1 MKKKILYI
9 AFNILFCMAIFSVVS
24 SGILKDEITDLDELW
39 NYNTARAIMQGLIP
53 YKEISMITTPLLP
66 FIVSIILKIFGD
78 KLVVFRIVGA
88 ILLTAIFY
96 LSYVLSYK
104 LTKRRIIRAISSLT
118 LILLYKNE
126 FAIDYN
132 YFILMIMMCVQIL
145 EVKKIESIEKPKI
158 KKIENI
164 ETSKIKNKNEKSN
177 IYDVIIGIFLGLAI
191 CTKQTIGTIISIT
204 VILSELIL
212 VENKQTL
219 LKYIKASIVKT
230 ISMLGV
236 VMIFFIYLLITNSM
250 TDFINYAILG
260 IRTFTNKVEY
270 KKLFTLRNKTI
281 VGIAKAEPIAI
292 SLMIAG
298 IGIIKTLSIICKTR
312 IKEDANDKSKENT
325 KECNTANNKTREDQG
340 KEVKAEIKKYEITE
354 DKKHNNR
361 RRIYEVYEY
370 LKKYIVIFIAALGM
384 LITMYPISDEIHF
397 MIAIMPIILIVI
409 SIFFDILTNVASK
422 DKSQI
427 SNFMLYALEAF
438 LVLFLT
444 YKLCLVTYKWTN
456 EYQLA
461 DKEQESSNFEYIPL
475 YKETSEGRK
484 EIADYI
490 KDKREQG
497 YTVHILDSDA
507 VVYSILTN
515 NYAKN
520 YDMLLK
526 GNIGTDG
533 AKKIM
538 QDIDNCKDG
547 NEKILF
553 LLKKK
558 DRALNWQSE
567 IEVINYARE
576 NLIEIDEIGIYDV
589 LSKE

>member
-9 AFNILFCMAIFSVVS
+9 AFNILFCMAIFSVVF

-39 NYNTARAIMQGLIP
+39 NYNTARAIMHGLIP

-88 ILLTAIFY
+88 ILLTAIFF

-104 LTKRRIIRAISSLT
+104 LTKRRIIGVITSLT

-126 FAIDYN
+126 LAIDYN

-145 EVKKIESIEKPKI
+145 EVRKIESIEK
-158 KKIENI
+158 
-164 ETSKIKNKNEKSN
+164 SKIKNKKINM
-177 IYDVIIGIFLGLAI
+177 YDVIIGILLGFAI

-212 VENKQTL
+212 VENKQTF
-219 LKYIKASIVKT
+219 LKYIKASIVKI
-230 ISMLGV
+230 ISMLSV
-236 VMIFFIYLLITNSM
+236 VMIFFLYLLITNSI

-260 IRTFTNKVEY
+260 IRTFTNKIEY

-281 VGIAKAEPIAI
+281 VGLAKVEPIAI
-292 SLMIAG
+292 ALMMTV

-312 IKEDANDKSKENT
+312 IKEDANDESKGNA
-325 KECNTANNKTREDQG
+325 KECNTAKNKTRKDQD
-340 KEVKAEIKKYEITE
+340 KEVKDEIKKYEITE

-361 RRIYEVYEY
+361 RRIYEIYEY

-397 MIAIMPIILIVI
+397 MIAIMPIIVIEI
-409 SIFFDILTNVASK
+409 SIFLDILTNVASK

-444 YKLCLVTYKWTN
+444 YKLCSITHKWTN

-507 VVYSILTN
+507 VVYSIITN

-538 QDIDNCKDG
+538 QDIDNCKAG

-553 LLKKK
+553 LLKKR

>member
-9 AFNILFCMAIFSVVS
+9 AFNILFCMAIFSVVF

-39 NYNTARAIMQGLIP
+39 NYNTARAIMHGLIP

-66 FIVSIILKIFGD
+66 FIISIILKIFGD

-88 ILLTAIFY
+88 ILLTAIFF

-104 LTKRRIIRAISSLT
+104 LTKRRSIGVITSLT

-126 FAIDYN
+126 LAIDYN

-145 EVKKIESIEKPKI
+145 EVKNIESIEK
-158 KKIENI
+158 
-164 ETSKIKNKNEKSN
+164 SKIKNKKINM
-177 IYDVIIGIFLGLAI
+177 YYVIIGILLGLAI

-212 VENKQTL
+212 VENKQTF
-219 LKYIKASIVKT
+219 LKYIKASIVKI
-230 ISMLGV
+230 ISMLSV
-236 VMIFFIYLLITNSM
+236 IMIFFLYLLITNSI

-260 IRTFTNKVEY
+260 IRTFTNKIEY

-281 VGIAKAEPIAI
+281 VGLAKAEPMAIA
-292 SLMIAG
+292 LMMTV

-312 IKEDANDKSKENT
+312 IKEDANDKSKENA
-325 KECNTANNKTREDQG
+325 KECNTAKNKTREDQG
-340 KEVKAEIKKYEITE
+340 KEVKAEIKKYEITG

-361 RRIYEVYEY
+361 RRIYEIYEY

-397 MIAIMPIILIVI
+397 MIAIMPIIVIEI
-409 SIFFDILTNVASK
+409 SIFLDILTNVASK

-444 YKLCLVTYKWTN
+444 YKLCSITYKWTN

-507 VVYSILTN
+507 VVYSIITN

-538 QDIDNCKDG
+538 QDIDNCKAG

-553 LLKKK
+553 LLKKR

>member
-9 AFNILFCMAIFSVVS
+9 AFNILFCMAIFSVVF

-39 NYNTARAIMQGLIP
+39 NYNTARAIMHGLIP

-104 LTKRRIIRAISSLT
+104 LTKRRIIGVITSLT

-126 FAIDYN
+126 LAIDYN

-145 EVKKIESIEKPKI
+145 EVRKIESIEK
-158 KKIENI
+158 
-164 ETSKIKNKNEKSN
+164 SKIKNKKINM
-177 IYDVIIGIFLGLAI
+177 YDVIIGILLGLAI

-212 VENKQTL
+212 VENKQTF
-219 LKYIKASIVKT
+219 LKYIKASIVKI
-230 ISMLGV
+230 ISMLSV
-236 VMIFFIYLLITNSM
+236 VMIFLLYLLITNSI

-260 IRTFTNKVEY
+260 IRTFINKIEY

-281 VGIAKAEPIAI
+281 VGLAKAEPIAI
-292 SLMIAG
+292 TLMMTV

-312 IKEDANDKSKENT
+312 IKEDANDKSKENA
-325 KECNTANNKTREDQG
+325 KECNTAKNKTREDQG
-340 KEVKAEIKKYEITE
+340 KEVKAEIKKYEITG

-361 RRIYEVYEY
+361 RRIYEIYEY

-397 MIAIMPIILIVI
+397 MIAIMPIIVIEI
-409 SIFFDILTNVASK
+409 SIFLDILTNVASK

-444 YKLCLVTYKWTN
+444 YKLCSITYKWTN

-484 EIADYI
+484 AIADYI
-490 KDKREQG
+490 KDKRAQG

-507 VVYSILTN
+507 VVYSIITN

-538 QDIDNCKDG
+538 QDIDNCKAG

-553 LLKKK
+553 LLKKR

>member
-1 MKKKILYI
+1 MKKKTLYI
-9 AFNILFCMAIFSVVS
+9 AFNILFCMAIFSVVF

-39 NYNTARAIMQGLIP
+39 NYNTARAIMHGLIP

-104 LTKRRIIRAISSLT
+104 LTKRRIIGVITSLT

-126 FAIDYN
+126 LAIDYN

-145 EVKKIESIEKPKI
+145 EVRKIESIEK
-158 KKIENI
+158 
-164 ETSKIKNKNEKSN
+164 SKIKNKKINM
-177 IYDVIIGIFLGLAI
+177 YDVIIGILLGLAI

-212 VENKQTL
+212 VENKQTF
-219 LKYIKASIVKT
+219 LKYIKASIVKI
-230 ISMLGV
+230 ISMLSV
-236 VMIFFIYLLITNSM
+236 VMIFLLYLLITNSI

-260 IRTFTNKVEY
+260 IRTFINKIEY

-281 VGIAKAEPIAI
+281 VGLAKAEPIAI
-292 SLMIAG
+292 ALMMTV

-312 IKEDANDKSKENT
+312 IKEDANDKSKGNA
-325 KECNTANNKTREDQG
+325 KECNVAKNKTREDQD
-340 KEVKAEIKKYEITE
+340 KKVKAEIKKYEIIE

-397 MIAIMPIILIVI
+397 MIAIMPIIVIEI
-409 SIFFDILTNVASK
+409 SIFLDILTNVASK

-427 SNFMLYALEAF
+427 SNFMLYTLEAF

-444 YKLCLVTYKWTN
+444 YKLCSITYKWTN

-490 KDKREQG
+490 EDKREQG

-507 VVYSILTN
+507 VVYSIITN

-538 QDIDNCKDG
+538 QDIDNCKAG

-553 LLKKK
+553 LLKKR

>member
-9 AFNILFCMAIFSVVS
+9 AFNILFCMAIFSVVF

-39 NYNTARAIMQGLIP
+39 NYNTARAIMHGLIP

-104 LTKRRIIRAISSLT
+104 LTKRRIIGVITSLT

-126 FAIDYN
+126 LAIDYN

-145 EVKKIESIEKPKI
+145 EVRKIESIEK
-158 KKIENI
+158 
-164 ETSKIKNKNEKSN
+164 SKIKNKKINM
-177 IYDVIIGIFLGLAI
+177 YDVIIGILLGLAI

-212 VENKQTL
+212 VENKQTF
-219 LKYIKASIVKT
+219 LKYIKASIVKI
-230 ISMLGV
+230 ISMLSV
-236 VMIFFIYLLITNSM
+236 VMIFLLYLLITNSM

-260 IRTFTNKVEY
+260 IRTFTNKIEY

-281 VGIAKAEPIAI
+281 VGLAKAEPIAI
-292 SLMIAG
+292 ALMMTV

-312 IKEDANDKSKENT
+312 IKEDANDKSKGNA
-325 KECNTANNKTREDQG
+325 KECNVAKNKTREDQG

-361 RRIYEVYEY
+361 RRIYEIYEY

-397 MIAIMPIILIVI
+397 MIAIMPIIVIEI
-409 SIFFDILTNVASK
+409 SIFLDILTNVASK

-438 LVLFLT
+438 LILFLT
-444 YKLCLVTYKWTN
+444 YKLCSITYKWTN

-507 VVYSILTN
+507 VVYSIITN

-538 QDIDNCKDG
+538 QDIDNCKAG

-553 LLKKK
+553 LLKKR

>member
-9 AFNILFCMAIFSVVS
+9 AFNILFCMAIFSVVF

-39 NYNTARAIMQGLIP
+39 NYNTARAIMHGLIP

-88 ILLTAIFY
+88 ILLTAIFF

-104 LTKRRIIRAISSLT
+104 LTKRRSIGVITSLT

-126 FAIDYN
+126 LAIDYN

-145 EVKKIESIEKPKI
+145 EVKKIESIEK
-158 KKIENI
+158 
-164 ETSKIKNKNEKSN
+164 SKIKNKKINM
-177 IYDVIIGIFLGLAI
+177 YDVIIGILLGLAI

-212 VENKQTL
+212 VENKQTF
-219 LKYIKASIVKT
+219 LKYIKASIVKI
-230 ISMLGV
+230 ISMLSV
-236 VMIFFIYLLITNSM
+236 VMIFLLYLLITNSM

-260 IRTFTNKVEY
+260 IRTFTNKIEY

-281 VGIAKAEPIAI
+281 VGLAKAEPMAIA
-292 SLMIAG
+292 LMMTV

-312 IKEDANDKSKENT
+312 IKEDENDKSKGNA
-325 KECNTANNKTREDQG
+325 KECNAAKNKTREDQG

-361 RRIYEVYEY
+361 RRIYEIYEY

-397 MIAIMPIILIVI
+397 MIAIMPIIVIEI
-409 SIFFDILTNVASK
+409 SIFLDILTNVASK

-444 YKLCLVTYKWTN
+444 YKLCSITYKWTN

-461 DKEQESSNFEYIPL
+461 NKEQESSNFEYIPL

-507 VVYSILTN
+507 VVYSIITN

-538 QDIDNCKDG
+538 QDIDNCKAG

-553 LLKKK
+553 LLKKR

>member
-9 AFNILFCMAIFSVVS
+9 AFNILFCMAIFSVVF

-39 NYNTARAIMQGLIP
+39 NYNTARAIMHGLIP

-104 LTKRRIIRAISSLT
+104 LTKRRIIGVITSLT

-126 FAIDYN
+126 LAIDYN

-145 EVKKIESIEKPKI
+145 EVRKIESIEK
-158 KKIENI
+158 
-164 ETSKIKNKNEKSN
+164 SKIKNKKINM
-177 IYDVIIGIFLGLAI
+177 YDVIIGILLGLAI

-212 VENKQTL
+212 VENKQIF
-219 LKYIKASIVKT
+219 LKYIKASIVKI
-230 ISMLGV
+230 ISMLSV
-236 VMIFFIYLLITNSM
+236 VMIFLLYLLITNSM

-260 IRTFTNKVEY
+260 IRTFTNKIEY

-281 VGIAKAEPIAI
+281 VGLAKAEPIAI
-292 SLMIAG
+292 TLMMTV

-312 IKEDANDKSKENT
+312 IKEDENDKSKGNA
-325 KECNTANNKTREDQG
+325 KECNAAKNKTREDQG

-361 RRIYEVYEY
+361 RRIYEIYEY

-397 MIAIMPIILIVI
+397 MIAIMPIIVIEI
-409 SIFFDILTNVASK
+409 SIFLDILTNVASK

-444 YKLCLVTYKWTN
+444 YKLCSITYKWTN

-484 EIADYI
+484 AIADYI

-538 QDIDNCKDG
+538 QDIDNCKAG

-553 LLKKK
+553 LLKKR

>member
-9 AFNILFCMAIFSVVS
+9 AFNILFCMAIFSVVF

-39 NYNTARAIMQGLIP
+39 NYNTARAIMHGLIP

-104 LTKRRIIRAISSLT
+104 LTKRRIIGVITSLT

-126 FAIDYN
+126 LAIDYN

-145 EVKKIESIEKPKI
+145 EVKKIESIEK
-158 KKIENI
+158 
-164 ETSKIKNKNEKSN
+164 SKIKNKKINM
-177 IYDVIIGIFLGLAI
+177 YDVIIGILLGLAI

-212 VENKQTL
+212 VENKQTF
-219 LKYIKASIVKT
+219 LKYIKASIVKI
-230 ISMLGV
+230 ISMLSV
-236 VMIFFIYLLITNSM
+236 VMIFFLYLLITNSI

-260 IRTFTNKVEY
+260 IRTFTNKIEY

-281 VGIAKAEPIAI
+281 VGLAKAEPIAI
-292 SLMIAG
+292 ALMMTV

-312 IKEDANDKSKENT
+312 IKEDANDKSKGNA
-325 KECNTANNKTREDQG
+325 KECNTAKNKTREDQG

-361 RRIYEVYEY
+361 RRIYEIYEY

-397 MIAIMPIILIVI
+397 MIAIMPIIVIEI
-409 SIFFDILTNVASK
+409 SIFLDILTNVASK

-427 SNFMLYALEAF
+427 SNFMLYVLEAF

-444 YKLCLVTYKWTN
+444 YKLCSITYKWTN

-484 EIADYI
+484 AIADYI

-507 VVYSILTN
+507 VVYSIITN

-533 AKKIM
+533 EKKIM
-538 QDIDNCKDG
+538 QDIDNCKAG

-553 LLKKK
+553 LLKKR

>member
-9 AFNILFCMAIFSVVS
+9 AFNILFCMAIFSVVF

-39 NYNTARAIMQGLIP
+39 NYNTARAIMHGLIP

-104 LTKRRIIRAISSLT
+104 LTKRRIIGVITSLT

-126 FAIDYN
+126 LAIDYN

-145 EVKKIESIEKPKI
+145 EVKKIESIEK
-158 KKIENI
+158 
-164 ETSKIKNKNEKSN
+164 SKIKNKKINM
-177 IYDVIIGIFLGLAI
+177 YDVIIGILLGLAI

-212 VENKQTL
+212 VENKQTF
-219 LKYIKASIVKT
+219 LKYIKASIVKI
-230 ISMLGV
+230 ISMLSV
-236 VMIFFIYLLITNSM
+236 VMIFFLYLLITNSI

-260 IRTFTNKVEY
+260 IRTFTNKIEY

-292 SLMIAG
+292 ALMMTV

-312 IKEDANDKSKENT
+312 IKEDANDKSKGNA
-325 KECNTANNKTREDQG
+325 KECNVAKNKTREDQG

-361 RRIYEVYEY
+361 RRIYEIYEY

-397 MIAIMPIILIVI
+397 MIAIMPIIVIEI
-409 SIFFDILTNVASK
+409 SIFLDILTNVASK

-444 YKLCLVTYKWTN
+444 YKLCSITYKWTN

-461 DKEQESSNFEYIPL
+461 NKEQESSNFEYIPL
-475 YKETSEGRK
+475 YKDTSEGRK

-507 VVYSILTN
+507 VVYSIITN

-538 QDIDNCKDG
+538 QDIDNCKAG

-553 LLKKK
+553 LLKKR

>member
-1 MKKKILYI
+1 M
-9 AFNILFCMAIFSVVS
+9 
-24 SGILKDEITDLDELW
+24 
-39 NYNTARAIMQGLIP
+39 
-53 YKEISMITTPLLP
+53 
-66 FIVSIILKIFGD
+66 
-78 KLVVFRIVGA
+78 
-88 ILLTAIFY
+88 
-96 LSYVLSYK
+96 
-104 LTKRRIIRAISSLT
+104 
-118 LILLYKNE
+118 
-126 FAIDYN
+126 
-132 YFILMIMMCVQIL
+132 
-145 EVKKIESIEKPKI
+145 
-158 KKIENI
+158 
-164 ETSKIKNKNEKSN
+164 
-177 IYDVIIGIFLGLAI
+177 YDVIIGILLGLAI

-212 VENKQTL
+212 VENKQTF
-219 LKYIKASIVKT
+219 LKYIKASIVKI
-230 ISMLGV
+230 ISILSV
-236 VMIFFIYLLITNSM
+236 VMIFFLYLLITNSI

-260 IRTFTNKVEY
+260 IRTFTNKIEY

-281 VGIAKAEPIAI
+281 VGLAKAEPMAIA
-292 SLMIAG
+292 LMMTV

-312 IKEDANDKSKENT
+312 IKEDANDKSKGNA
-325 KECNTANNKTREDQG
+325 KECNVAKNKTREDQG

-361 RRIYEVYEY
+361 RRIYEIYEY

-397 MIAIMPIILIVI
+397 MIAIMPIIVIEI
-409 SIFFDILTNVASK
+409 SIFLDILTNVASK

-444 YKLCLVTYKWTN
+444 YKLCSITYKWTN

-475 YKETSEGRK
+475 YKETSKGRK

-490 KDKREQG
+490 EDKREQG

-507 VVYSILTN
+507 VVYSIITN

-538 QDIDNCKDG
+538 QDIDNCKAG

-553 LLKKK
+553 LLKKR

>member
-9 AFNILFCMAIFSVVS
+9 AFNILFCMAIFSVVF

-39 NYNTARAIMQGLIP
+39 NYNTARAIMHGLIP

-88 ILLTAIFY
+88 ILLTAIFF

-104 LTKRRIIRAISSLT
+104 LTKRRIIGVITSLT

-126 FAIDYN
+126 LAIDYN

-145 EVKKIESIEKPKI
+145 EVKKIESIEK
-158 KKIENI
+158 
-164 ETSKIKNKNEKSN
+164 SKIKNKK
-177 IYDVIIGIFLGLAI
+177 IDMYDVIIGILLGLAI

-212 VENKQTL
+212 VENKQTF
-219 LKYIKASIVKT
+219 LKYIKASIVKI
-230 ISMLGV
+230 ISMLSV
-236 VMIFFIYLLITNSM
+236 VMIFFLYLLITNSM

-260 IRTFTNKVEY
+260 IRTFTNKIEY
-270 KKLFTLRNKTI
+270 KKLFMLRNKTI

-292 SLMIAG
+292 ALMMTV

-312 IKEDANDKSKENT
+312 IKEDANDKSKGNA
-325 KECNTANNKTREDQG
+325 KECNTAKNKTREDQG

-361 RRIYEVYEY
+361 RRIYEIYEY

-397 MIAIMPIILIVI
+397 MIAIMPIIVIEI
-409 SIFFDILTNVASK
+409 SIFLDILTNVASK

-438 LVLFLT
+438 LILFLT
-444 YKLCLVTYKWTN
+444 YKLCSITYKWTN

-507 VVYSILTN
+507 VVYSIITN

-538 QDIDNCKDG
+538 QDIDNCKAG

-553 LLKKK
+553 LLKKR

>member
-9 AFNILFCMAIFSVVS
+9 AFNILFCMAIFSVVF

-39 NYNTARAIMQGLIP
+39 NYNTARAIMHGLIP

-88 ILLTAIFY
+88 ILLTAIFF

-104 LTKRRIIRAISSLT
+104 LTKRRSIGVITSLT

-126 FAIDYN
+126 LAIDYN

-145 EVKKIESIEKPKI
+145 EVKKIESIEK
-158 KKIENI
+158 
-164 ETSKIKNKNEKSN
+164 SKIKNKKINM
-177 IYDVIIGIFLGLAI
+177 YDVIIGILLGLAI

-212 VENKQTL
+212 VENKQTF
-219 LKYIKASIVKT
+219 LKYIKASIVKI
-230 ISMLGV
+230 ISMLSV
-236 VMIFFIYLLITNSM
+236 VMIFLLYLLITNSM

-260 IRTFTNKVEY
+260 IRTFTNKIEY

-281 VGIAKAEPIAI
+281 VGLAKAEPMAIA
-292 SLMIAG
+292 LMMTV

-312 IKEDANDKSKENT
+312 IKEDENDKSKGNA
-325 KECNTANNKTREDQG
+325 KECNAAKNKTREDQG

-361 RRIYEVYEY
+361 RRIYEIYEY

-397 MIAIMPIILIVI
+397 MIAIMPIIVIEI
-409 SIFFDILTNVASK
+409 SIFLDILTNVASK

-444 YKLCLVTYKWTN
+444 YKLCSITYKWTN

-461 DKEQESSNFEYIPL
+461 NKEQESSNFEYIPL

-538 QDIDNCKDG
+538 QDIDNCKAG

-553 LLKKK
+553 LLKKR

>member
-9 AFNILFCMAIFSVVS
+9 AFNILFCMAIFSVVF

-39 NYNTARAIMQGLIP
+39 NYNTARAIMHGLIP

-66 FIVSIILKIFGD
+66 FIISIILKIFGD

-88 ILLTAIFY
+88 ILLTAIFF

-104 LTKRRIIRAISSLT
+104 LTKRRSIGVITSLT

-126 FAIDYN
+126 LAIDYN

-145 EVKKIESIEKPKI
+145 EVKKIESIEK
-158 KKIENI
+158 
-164 ETSKIKNKNEKSN
+164 SKIKNKKINM
-177 IYDVIIGIFLGLAI
+177 YDVIIGILLGLAI

-212 VENKQTL
+212 VENKQTF
-219 LKYIKASIVKT
+219 LKYIKASIVKI
-230 ISMLGV
+230 ISMLSV
-236 VMIFFIYLLITNSM
+236 IMIFFLYLLITNSI

-260 IRTFTNKVEY
+260 IRTFTNKIEY

-281 VGIAKAEPIAI
+281 VGLAKAEPMAIA
-292 SLMIAG
+292 LMMTV

-312 IKEDANDKSKENT
+312 IKEDANDKSKENA
-325 KECNTANNKTREDQG
+325 KECNTAKNKTREDQG
-340 KEVKAEIKKYEITE
+340 KEVKAEIKKYEITG

-361 RRIYEVYEY
+361 RRIYEIYEY

-397 MIAIMPIILIVI
+397 MIAIMPIIVIEI
-409 SIFFDILTNVASK
+409 SIFLDILTNVASK

-444 YKLCLVTYKWTN
+444 YKLCSITYKWTN

-507 VVYSILTN
+507 VVYSIITN

-538 QDIDNCKDG
+538 QDIDNCKSG

-553 LLKKK
+553 LLKKR

>member
-9 AFNILFCMAIFSVVS
+9 AFNILFCMAIFSVVF

-39 NYNTARAIMQGLIP
+39 NYNTARAIMHGLIP

-104 LTKRRIIRAISSLT
+104 LTKRRIIGVITSLT

-126 FAIDYN
+126 LAIDYN

-145 EVKKIESIEKPKI
+145 EVKKIESIEK
-158 KKIENI
+158 
-164 ETSKIKNKNEKSN
+164 SKIKNKKINM
-177 IYDVIIGIFLGLAI
+177 YDVIIGILLGLAI

-212 VENKQTL
+212 VENKQTF
-219 LKYIKASIVKT
+219 LKYIKASIVKI
-230 ISMLGV
+230 ISMLSV
-236 VMIFFIYLLITNSM
+236 VMIFFLYLLITNSM

-260 IRTFTNKVEY
+260 IRTFTNKIEY

-281 VGIAKAEPIAI
+281 VGLAKAEPIAI
-292 SLMIAG
+292 TLMMTV

-312 IKEDANDKSKENT
+312 IKEDANDKSKENA
-325 KECNTANNKTREDQG
+325 KECNTAKNKTREDQG
-340 KEVKAEIKKYEITE
+340 KEVKAEIKKYEITG

-361 RRIYEVYEY
+361 RRIYEIYEY

-397 MIAIMPIILIVI
+397 MIAIMPIIVIEI
-409 SIFFDILTNVASK
+409 SIFLDILTNVASK

-444 YKLCLVTYKWTN
+444 YKLCSITYKWTN

-484 EIADYI
+484 AIADYI

-507 VVYSILTN
+507 VVYSIITN

-538 QDIDNCKDG
+538 QDIDNCKAG

-553 LLKKK
+553 LLKKR

>member
-9 AFNILFCMAIFSVVS
+9 AFNILFCIAIFSVVS

-78 KLVVFRIVGA
+78 KLLVFRIAGA

-104 LTKRRIIRAISSLT
+104 LTKRRIIGAISSLT

-126 FAIDYN
+126 FAMDYN
-132 YFILMIMMCVQIL
+132 YFVLMIMMCVQIL
-145 EVKKIESIEKPKI
+145 EVKKIGSIETSKIKKIESIEKPKI
-158 KKIENI
+158 KNE
-164 ETSKIKNKNEKSN
+164 NEKNN

-281 VGIAKAEPIAI
+281 VGLAKAEPIAI

-312 IKEDANDKSKENT
+312 IKEDVNDKSKENT
-325 KECNTANNKTREDQG
+325 KECNTAKNKTREDKG
-340 KEVKAEIKKYEITE
+340 KEINVEIKKYEITE

-361 RRIYEVYEY
+361 RRIYEIYEY

-444 YKLCLVTYKWTN
+444 YKLCSITYKWTK

-461 DKEQESSNFEYIPL
+461 DKEQKPSNFEYIPL

-558 DRALNWQSE
+558 DRTLNWQSE

>member
-9 AFNILFCMAIFSVVS
+9 AFNILFCMAIFSVVF

-39 NYNTARAIMQGLIP
+39 NYNTARAIMHGLIP

-88 ILLTAIFY
+88 ILLTAIFF

-104 LTKRRIIRAISSLT
+104 LTKRRSIGVITSLI

-126 FAIDYN
+126 LAIDYN

-145 EVKKIESIEKPKI
+145 EVRKIESIEK
-158 KKIENI
+158 
-164 ETSKIKNKNEKSN
+164 SKIKNKKINMH
-177 IYDVIIGIFLGLAI
+177 DVIIGILLGLAI

-212 VENKQTL
+212 VENKQTF
-219 LKYIKASIVKT
+219 LKYIKASIVKI
-230 ISMLGV
+230 ISMLSV
-236 VMIFFIYLLITNSM
+236 VMIFFLYLLITNSI

-260 IRTFTNKVEY
+260 IRTFTNKIEY

-281 VGIAKAEPIAI
+281 VGLAKAEPIAI
-292 SLMIAG
+292 TLMMTV

-312 IKEDANDKSKENT
+312 IKEDANDKSKENA
-325 KECNTANNKTREDQG
+325 KECNTAKNKTREDQG
-340 KEVKAEIKKYEITE
+340 KEVKAEIKKYEITG

-361 RRIYEVYEY
+361 RRIYEIYEY

-397 MIAIMPIILIVI
+397 MIAIMPIIVIEI
-409 SIFFDILTNVASK
+409 SIFLDILTNVASK

-444 YKLCLVTYKWTN
+444 YKLCSITYKWTN

-484 EIADYI
+484 AIADYI
-490 KDKREQG
+490 KDKRAQG

-507 VVYSILTN
+507 VVYSIITN

-538 QDIDNCKDG
+538 QDIDNCKAG

-553 LLKKK
+553 LLKKR

>member
-9 AFNILFCMAIFSVVS
+9 AFNILFCMAIFSVVF

-39 NYNTARAIMQGLIP
+39 NYNTARAIMHGLIP

-88 ILLTAIFY
+88 ILLTAIFF

-104 LTKRRIIRAISSLT
+104 LTKRRSIGVITSLT

-126 FAIDYN
+126 LAIDYN

-145 EVKKIESIEKPKI
+145 EVKKIESIEK
-158 KKIENI
+158 
-164 ETSKIKNKNEKSN
+164 SKIKNKKINM
-177 IYDVIIGIFLGLAI
+177 YDVIIGILLGLAI

-204 VILSELIL
+204 VILLELIL
-212 VENKQTL
+212 VENKQTF
-219 LKYIKASIVKT
+219 LKYIKASIVKI
-230 ISMLGV
+230 ISMLSV
-236 VMIFFIYLLITNSM
+236 VMIFLLYLLITNSM

-260 IRTFTNKVEY
+260 IRTFTNKIEY

-281 VGIAKAEPIAI
+281 VGLAKAEPMAIA
-292 SLMIAG
+292 LMMTV

-312 IKEDANDKSKENT
+312 IKEDENDKSKGNA
-325 KECNTANNKTREDQG
+325 KECNAAKNKTREDQG

-361 RRIYEVYEY
+361 RRIYEIYEY

-397 MIAIMPIILIVI
+397 MIAIMPIIVIEI
-409 SIFFDILTNVASK
+409 SIFLDILTNVASK

-438 LVLFLT
+438 LLLFLT
-444 YKLCLVTYKWTN
+444 YKLCSITYKWTN

-461 DKEQESSNFEYIPL
+461 NKEQESSNFEYIPL

-538 QDIDNCKDG
+538 QDIDNCKAG

-553 LLKKK
+553 LLKKR

>member
-1 MKKKILYI
+1 MQ
-9 AFNILFCMAIFSVVS
+9 FC
-24 SGILKDEITDLDELW
+24 
-39 NYNTARAIMQGLIP
+39 
-53 YKEISMITTPLLP
+53 
-66 FIVSIILKIFGD
+66 
-78 KLVVFRIVGA
+78 
-88 ILLTAIFY
+88 
-96 LSYVLSYK
+96 
-104 LTKRRIIRAISSLT
+104 
-118 LILLYKNE
+118 NE
-126 FAIDYN
+126 KWYR
-132 YFILMIMMCVQIL
+132 
-145 EVKKIESIEKPKI
+145 KI
-158 KKIENI
+158 K
-164 ETSKIKNKNEKSN
+164 
-177 IYDVIIGIFLGLAI
+177 
-191 CTKQTIGTIISIT
+191 
-204 VILSELIL
+204 
-212 VENKQTL
+212 
-219 LKYIKASIVKT
+219 
-230 ISMLGV
+230 
-236 VMIFFIYLLITNSM
+236 
-250 TDFINYAILG
+250 
-260 IRTFTNKVEY
+260 Y

-281 VGIAKAEPIAI
+281 VGLAKAEPMAIA
-292 SLMIAG
+292 LMMTV

-312 IKEDANDKSKENT
+312 IKEDANDKSKGNA
-325 KECNTANNKTREDQG
+325 KECNTAKNKTREDQG
-340 KEVKAEIKKYEITE
+340 KEVNVEIKKYEITE

-361 RRIYEVYEY
+361 RRIYEIYEY

-397 MIAIMPIILIVI
+397 MIAIMPIIVIEI
-409 SIFFDILTNVASK
+409 SIFLDILTNVASK

-444 YKLCLVTYKWTN
+444 YKLCSITYKWTN

-475 YKETSEGRK
+475 YKETSKGRK

-490 KDKREQG
+490 EDKREQG

-507 VVYSILTN
+507 VVYSIITN

-538 QDIDNCKDG
+538 QDIDNCKAG

-553 LLKKK
+553 LLKKR

>member
-9 AFNILFCMAIFSVVS
+9 AFNILFCMAIFSVVF

-39 NYNTARAIMQGLIP
+39 NYNTARAIMHGLIP

-88 ILLTAIFY
+88 ILLTAIFF

-104 LTKRRIIRAISSLT
+104 LTKRRSIGVITSLT

-126 FAIDYN
+126 LAIDYN

-145 EVKKIESIEKPKI
+145 EVKKIESIEK
-158 KKIENI
+158 
-164 ETSKIKNKNEKSN
+164 SKIKNKKINM
-177 IYDVIIGIFLGLAI
+177 YDVIIGILLGLAI

-212 VENKQTL
+212 VENKQTF
-219 LKYIKASIVKT
+219 LKYIKASIVKI
-230 ISMLGV
+230 ISMLSV
-236 VMIFFIYLLITNSM
+236 VMIFFLYLLITNSM

-260 IRTFTNKVEY
+260 IRTFTNKIEY

-281 VGIAKAEPIAI
+281 VGLAKAEPMAIA
-292 SLMIAG
+292 LMMTV

-312 IKEDANDKSKENT
+312 IKEDENDKSKGNA
-325 KECNTANNKTREDQG
+325 KECNAAKNKTREDQG

-361 RRIYEVYEY
+361 RRIYEIYEY

-397 MIAIMPIILIVI
+397 MIAIMPIIVIEI
-409 SIFFDILTNVASK
+409 SIFLDILTNVASK

-444 YKLCLVTYKWTN
+444 YKLCSITYKWTN

-461 DKEQESSNFEYIPL
+461 NKEQESSNFEYIPL

-538 QDIDNCKDG
+538 QDIDNCKAG

-553 LLKKK
+553 LLKKR

>member
-9 AFNILFCMAIFSVVS
+9 AFNILFCMAIFSVVF

-39 NYNTARAIMQGLIP
+39 NYNTARAIMHGLIP

-88 ILLTAIFY
+88 ILLTAIFF

-104 LTKRRIIRAISSLT
+104 LTKRRSIGVITSLT

-126 FAIDYN
+126 LAIDYN

-145 EVKKIESIEKPKI
+145 EVKKIESIEK
-158 KKIENI
+158 
-164 ETSKIKNKNEKSN
+164 SKIKNKKINM
-177 IYDVIIGIFLGLAI
+177 YDVIIGILLGLAI

-212 VENKQTL
+212 VENKQTF
-219 LKYIKASIVKT
+219 LKYIKASIVKI
-230 ISMLGV
+230 ISMLSV
-236 VMIFFIYLLITNSM
+236 VMIFFLYLLITNSM

-260 IRTFTNKVEY
+260 IRTFTNKIEY

-281 VGIAKAEPIAI
+281 VGLAKAEPMAIA
-292 SLMIAG
+292 LMMTV

-312 IKEDANDKSKENT
+312 IKEDENDKSKGNA
-325 KECNTANNKTREDQG
+325 KECNAAKNKTREDQG

-361 RRIYEVYEY
+361 RRIYEIYEY

-397 MIAIMPIILIVI
+397 MIAIMPIIVIEI
-409 SIFFDILTNVASK
+409 SIFLDILTNVASK

-444 YKLCLVTYKWTN
+444 YKLCSITYKWTN

-461 DKEQESSNFEYIPL
+461 NKEQESSNFEYIPL

-490 KDKREQG
+490 EDKREQG

-538 QDIDNCKDG
+538 QDIDNCKAG

-553 LLKKK
+553 LLKKR

>member
-9 AFNILFCMAIFSVVS
+9 AFNILFCMAIFSVVF

-39 NYNTARAIMQGLIP
+39 NYNTARAIMHGLIP

-104 LTKRRIIRAISSLT
+104 LTKRRIIGVITSLT

-126 FAIDYN
+126 LAIDYN

-145 EVKKIESIEKPKI
+145 EVKKIESIEK
-158 KKIENI
+158 
-164 ETSKIKNKNEKSN
+164 SKIKNKKINM
-177 IYDVIIGIFLGLAI
+177 YDVIIGILLGLAI

-212 VENKQTL
+212 VENKQTF
-219 LKYIKASIVKT
+219 LKYIKASIVKI
-230 ISMLGV
+230 ISMLSV
-236 VMIFFIYLLITNSM
+236 VMIFFLYLLITNSM

-260 IRTFTNKVEY
+260 IRTFTNKIEY

-292 SLMIAG
+292 ALMMTV

-312 IKEDANDKSKENT
+312 IKEDANDKSKGNA
-325 KECNTANNKTREDQG
+325 KECNTAKNKTCEDQG
-340 KEVKAEIKKYEITE
+340 KEVKVEIKKYEITE

-397 MIAIMPIILIVI
+397 MIAIMPIIVIEI
-409 SIFFDILTNVASK
+409 SIFLDILTNVASK

-427 SNFMLYALEAF
+427 SNFMLYTLEAF

-444 YKLCLVTYKWTN
+444 YKLCSITYKWTN

-461 DKEQESSNFEYIPL
+461 NKEQESSNFEYIPL

-538 QDIDNCKDG
+538 QDIDNCKAG

-553 LLKKK
+553 LLKKR

>member
-9 AFNILFCMAIFSVVS
+9 AFNILFCMAIFSVVF

-39 NYNTARAIMQGLIP
+39 NYNTARAIMHGLIP

-88 ILLTAIFY
+88 ILLTAIFF

-104 LTKRRIIRAISSLT
+104 LTKRRIIGVITSLT

-126 FAIDYN
+126 LAIDYN

-145 EVKKIESIEKPKI
+145 EVKKIESIEK
-158 KKIENI
+158 
-164 ETSKIKNKNEKSN
+164 SKIKNKK
-177 IYDVIIGIFLGLAI
+177 IDMYDVIIGILLGLAI

-212 VENKQTL
+212 VENKQTF
-219 LKYIKASIVKT
+219 LKYIKASIVKI
-230 ISMLGV
+230 ISMLSV
-236 VMIFFIYLLITNSM
+236 VMIFLLYLLITNSI

-260 IRTFTNKVEY
+260 IRTFTNKIEY

-281 VGIAKAEPIAI
+281 VGLTKAEPIAI
-292 SLMIAG
+292 ALMMAV

-312 IKEDANDKSKENT
+312 IKEDANDKSKGNA
-325 KECNTANNKTREDQG
+325 KECNVAKNKTREDQG
-340 KEVKAEIKKYEITE
+340 KEVKVEIKKYEITE

-361 RRIYEVYEY
+361 RRIYEIYEY

-397 MIAIMPIILIVI
+397 MIAIMPITVIEI
-409 SIFFDILTNVASK
+409 SIFLDILTNVASK

-438 LVLFLT
+438 LILFLT
-444 YKLCLVTYKWTN
+444 YKLCSITYKWTN

-490 KDKREQG
+490 KDKRAQG

-507 VVYSILTN
+507 VVYSIITN

-538 QDIDNCKDG
+538 QDIDNCKVG

-553 LLKKK
+553 LLKKR

>member
-9 AFNILFCMAIFSVVS
+9 AFNILFCMAIFSVVF

-39 NYNTARAIMQGLIP
+39 NYNTARAIMHGLIP

-104 LTKRRIIRAISSLT
+104 LTKRRIIGVITSLT

-126 FAIDYN
+126 LAIDYN

-145 EVKKIESIEKPKI
+145 EVKKIESIEK
-158 KKIENI
+158 
-164 ETSKIKNKNEKSN
+164 SKIKNKKINM
-177 IYDVIIGIFLGLAI
+177 YDVIIGILLGLAI

-212 VENKQTL
+212 VENKQTF
-219 LKYIKASIVKT
+219 LKYIKASIVKI
-230 ISMLGV
+230 ISMLSV
-236 VMIFFIYLLITNSM
+236 VMIFFLYLLITNSI

-260 IRTFTNKVEY
+260 IRTFTNKIEY

-281 VGIAKAEPIAI
+281 VSLAKAEPIAI
-292 SLMIAG
+292 ALMMTV

-312 IKEDANDKSKENT
+312 IKENANDKSKGNA
-325 KECNTANNKTREDQG
+325 KECNAAKNKTREDQG

-361 RRIYEVYEY
+361 RRIYEIYEY

-397 MIAIMPIILIVI
+397 MIAIMPIIVIEI
-409 SIFFDILTNVASK
+409 SIFLDILTNVASK

-444 YKLCLVTYKWTN
+444 YKLCSITYKWTN

-461 DKEQESSNFEYIPL
+461 NKEQESSNFEYIPL

-538 QDIDNCKDG
+538 QDIDNCKAG

-553 LLKKK
+553 LLKKR

>member
-9 AFNILFCMAIFSVVS
+9 AFNILFCMAIFSVVF

-39 NYNTARAIMQGLIP
+39 NYNTARAIMHGLIP

-96 LSYVLSYK
+96 LSYILSYK
-104 LTKRRIIRAISSLT
+104 LTKRRIIGVITSLT

-126 FAIDYN
+126 LAIDYN

-145 EVKKIESIEKPKI
+145 EVKKIESIER
-158 KKIENI
+158 
-164 ETSKIKNKNEKSN
+164 SKIKNKKINM
-177 IYDVIIGIFLGLAI
+177 YDVIIGILLGLAI

-212 VENKQTL
+212 VENKQTF
-219 LKYIKASIVKT
+219 LKYIKASIVKI
-230 ISMLGV
+230 ISMLSV
-236 VMIFFIYLLITNSM
+236 VMIFFLYLLITNSM

-260 IRTFTNKVEY
+260 IRTFTNKIEY
-270 KKLFTLRNKTI
+270 KKLFMLKNKTI

-292 SLMIAG
+292 ALMMTV

-312 IKEDANDKSKENT
+312 IKEDENDKSKGNA
-325 KECNTANNKTREDQG
+325 KECNAAKNKTREDQG

-361 RRIYEVYEY
+361 RRIYEIYEY

-397 MIAIMPIILIVI
+397 MIAIMPIIVIEI
-409 SIFFDILTNVASK
+409 SIFLDILTNVASK

-427 SNFMLYALEAF
+427 SNFMLYTLEAF

-444 YKLCLVTYKWTN
+444 YKLCSITYKWTN

-475 YKETSEGRK
+475 YKGTSEGRK

-490 KDKREQG
+490 EDKREQG

-507 VVYSILTN
+507 VVYSIITN

-538 QDIDNCKDG
+538 QDIDNCKAG

-553 LLKKK
+553 LLKKR

>member
-9 AFNILFCMAIFSVVS
+9 AFNILFCMAIFSVVF

-39 NYNTARAIMQGLIP
+39 NYNTARAIMHGLIP
-53 YKEISMITTPLLP
+53 YKEISMITTPLLL

-88 ILLTAIFY
+88 ILLTAIFF

-104 LTKRRIIRAISSLT
+104 LTKRRSIGVITSLT

-126 FAIDYN
+126 LAIDYN

-145 EVKKIESIEKPKI
+145 EVKKIESIEK
-158 KKIENI
+158 
-164 ETSKIKNKNEKSN
+164 SKIKNKKINM
-177 IYDVIIGIFLGLAI
+177 YDVIIGILLGLAI

-212 VENKQTL
+212 VENKQTF
-219 LKYIKASIVKT
+219 LKYIKASIVKI
-230 ISMLGV
+230 ISMLSV
-236 VMIFFIYLLITNSM
+236 VMIFLLYLLITNSM

-260 IRTFTNKVEY
+260 IRTFTNKIEY

-281 VGIAKAEPIAI
+281 VGLAKAEPMAIA
-292 SLMIAG
+292 LMMTV

-312 IKEDANDKSKENT
+312 IKEDENDKSKGNA
-325 KECNTANNKTREDQG
+325 KECNAAKNKTREDQG

-361 RRIYEVYEY
+361 RRIYEIYEY

-397 MIAIMPIILIVI
+397 MIAIMPIIVIEI
-409 SIFFDILTNVASK
+409 SIFLDILTNVASK

-444 YKLCLVTYKWTN
+444 YKLCSITYKWTN

-490 KDKREQG
+490 KDKRAQG

-507 VVYSILTN
+507 VVYSIITN

-538 QDIDNCKDG
+538 QDIDNCKAG

-553 LLKKK
+553 LLKKR

>member
-9 AFNILFCMAIFSVVS
+9 AFNILFCMAIFSVVF

-39 NYNTARAIMQGLIP
+39 NYNTARAIMHGLIP

-104 LTKRRIIRAISSLT
+104 LTKRRSIGVITSLT

-126 FAIDYN
+126 LAIDYN

-145 EVKKIESIEKPKI
+145 EVKKIESIEK
-158 KKIENI
+158 
-164 ETSKIKNKNEKSN
+164 SKIKNKK
-177 IYDVIIGIFLGLAI
+177 IDMYDVIIGILLGLAI

-212 VENKQTL
+212 VENKQTF
-219 LKYIKASIVKT
+219 LKYIKASIVKI
-230 ISMLGV
+230 ISMLSV
-236 VMIFFIYLLITNSM
+236 VMIFFLYLLITNSM

-260 IRTFTNKVEY
+260 IRTFTNKIEY
-270 KKLFTLRNKTI
+270 KKLFMLRNKTI

-292 SLMIAG
+292 ALMMTV

-312 IKEDANDKSKENT
+312 IKEDANDKSKGNA
-325 KECNTANNKTREDQG
+325 KECNTAKNKTREDQG

-361 RRIYEVYEY
+361 RRIYEIYEY

-397 MIAIMPIILIVI
+397 MIAIMPIIVIEI
-409 SIFFDILTNVASK
+409 SIFLDILTNVASK

-438 LVLFLT
+438 LILFLT
-444 YKLCLVTYKWTN
+444 YKLCSITYKWTN

-507 VVYSILTN
+507 VVYSIITN

-538 QDIDNCKDG
+538 QDIDNCKAG

-553 LLKKK
+553 LLKKR

>member
-9 AFNILFCMAIFSVVS
+9 AFNILFCMAIFSVVF

-39 NYNTARAIMQGLIP
+39 NYNTARAIMHGLIP

-104 LTKRRIIRAISSLT
+104 LTKRRIIGVITSLT

-126 FAIDYN
+126 LAIDYN

-145 EVKKIESIEKPKI
+145 EVKKIESIEK
-158 KKIENI
+158 
-164 ETSKIKNKNEKSN
+164 SKIKNKK
-177 IYDVIIGIFLGLAI
+177 IKMYDVIIGILLGLAI

-212 VENKQTL
+212 VENKQTF
-219 LKYIKASIVKT
+219 LKYIKASIVKI
-230 ISMLGV
+230 ISMLSV
-236 VMIFFIYLLITNSM
+236 VMIFFLYLLITNSM

-260 IRTFTNKVEY
+260 IRTFTNKIEY

-292 SLMIAG
+292 ALMMTV

-312 IKEDANDKSKENT
+312 IKEDANDESKGNA
-325 KECNTANNKTREDQG
+325 KECNTAKNKTRKDQD
-340 KEVKAEIKKYEITE
+340 KEVKDEIKKYEITE

-361 RRIYEVYEY
+361 RRIYEIYEY

-397 MIAIMPIILIVI
+397 MIAIMPITVIEI
-409 SIFFDILTNVASK
+409 SIFLDILTNVASK

-438 LVLFLT
+438 LILFLT
-444 YKLCLVTYKWTN
+444 YKLCSITYKWTN

-475 YKETSEGRK
+475 YKGTSEGRK

-490 KDKREQG
+490 EDKREQG

-507 VVYSILTN
+507 VVYSIITN

-538 QDIDNCKDG
+538 QDIDNCKAG

-553 LLKKK
+553 LLKKR

>member
-9 AFNILFCMAIFSVVS
+9 AFNILFCMAIFSVVF

-39 NYNTARAIMQGLIP
+39 NYNTARAIMHGLIP

-66 FIVSIILKIFGD
+66 FIISIILKIFGD

-88 ILLTAIFY
+88 ILLTAIFF

-104 LTKRRIIRAISSLT
+104 LTKRRSIGVITSLT

-126 FAIDYN
+126 LAIDYN

-145 EVKKIESIEKPKI
+145 EVKKIESIEK
-158 KKIENI
+158 
-164 ETSKIKNKNEKSN
+164 SKIKNKKINM
-177 IYDVIIGIFLGLAI
+177 YDVIIGILLGLAI

-212 VENKQTL
+212 VENKQTF
-219 LKYIKASIVKT
+219 LKYIKASIVKI
-230 ISMLGV
+230 ISMLSV
-236 VMIFFIYLLITNSM
+236 IMIFFLYLLITNSI

-260 IRTFTNKVEY
+260 IRTFTNKIEY

-281 VGIAKAEPIAI
+281 VGLAKAEPMAIA
-292 SLMIAG
+292 LMMTV

-312 IKEDANDKSKENT
+312 IKEDANDKSKENAQ
-325 KECNTANNKTREDQG
+325 ECNTAKNKTREDQG
-340 KEVKAEIKKYEITE
+340 KEVKAEIKKYEITG

-361 RRIYEVYEY
+361 RRIYEIYEY

-397 MIAIMPIILIVI
+397 MIAIMPIIVIEI
-409 SIFFDILTNVASK
+409 SIFLDILTNVASK

-444 YKLCLVTYKWTN
+444 YKLCSITYKWTN

-507 VVYSILTN
+507 VVYSIITN

-538 QDIDNCKDG
+538 QDIDNCKAG

-553 LLKKK
+553 LLKKR

>member
-9 AFNILFCMAIFSVVS
+9 AFNILFCMAIFSVVF

-39 NYNTARAIMQGLIP
+39 NYNTARAIMHGLIP

-104 LTKRRIIRAISSLT
+104 LTKRRSIGVITSLT

-126 FAIDYN
+126 LAIDYN

-145 EVKKIESIEKPKI
+145 EVRKIESIEK
-158 KKIENI
+158 
-164 ETSKIKNKNEKSN
+164 SKIKNKKINM
-177 IYDVIIGIFLGLAI
+177 YDVIIGILLGLAI

-212 VENKQTL
+212 VENKQTF
-219 LKYIKASIVKT
+219 LKYIKASIVKI
-230 ISMLGV
+230 ISMLSV
-236 VMIFFIYLLITNSM
+236 VMIFFLYLLITNSI

-260 IRTFTNKVEY
+260 IRTFTNKIEY

-281 VGIAKAEPIAI
+281 VGLAKAEPIAI
-292 SLMIAG
+292 ALMMAV
-298 IGIIKTLSIICKTR
+298 IGIIKTLSIIYKTR
-312 IKEDANDKSKENT
+312 IKEDANDKSKGNA
-325 KECNTANNKTREDQG
+325 KECNTAKNKTRKDQD
-340 KEVKAEIKKYEITE
+340 KEVKDEIKKYEITE

-361 RRIYEVYEY
+361 RRIYEIYEY

-397 MIAIMPIILIVI
+397 MIAIMPIIVIEI
-409 SIFFDILTNVASK
+409 SIFLDILTNVASK

-444 YKLCLVTYKWTN
+444 YKLCSITYKWTN

-484 EIADYI
+484 AIADYI

-507 VVYSILTN
+507 VVYSIITN

-538 QDIDNCKDG
+538 QDIDNCKAG

-553 LLKKK
+553 LLKKR